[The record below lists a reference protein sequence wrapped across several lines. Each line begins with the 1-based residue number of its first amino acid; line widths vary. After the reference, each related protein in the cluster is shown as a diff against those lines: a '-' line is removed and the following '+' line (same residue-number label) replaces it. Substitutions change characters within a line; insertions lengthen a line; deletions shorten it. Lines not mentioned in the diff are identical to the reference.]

1 MHIAKTERNCL
12 IIVLLVAGILRT
24 AYPGLTEFK
33 ADEARLYTLGYN
45 LATAE
50 SFPLHGITSS
60 IGLPNFPLST
70 WLYAVPISLWRHPY
84 SPTLF
89 TGLLNTLAVYASW
102 WFVRRNWG
110 SRTGFICALFFA
122 VSPWA
127 IIFSRKIWAQN
138 LLPVFVIAWAIT
150 AVMTF
155 LSGNR
160 RAALTHGVLLGCIPQ
175 IHFSGLTLVLI
186 SVIGAAFSR
195 RRVQWKWLLA
205 GTGIAIAIALPLLIH
220 MSTQDITSFESFSD
234 VNPNFQIN
242 SAIYSWMLSLGSDI
256 TSLAGTSI
264 HLDTVKISNYLSPV
278 YLLWAILIAVGCLRF
293 LKVQRGHIL
302 STETFVLAWLL
313 TPIIVLLWSPF
324 PVYPHYFIVTFPAQY
339 IAAARGATTIMD
351 RFPNHKVRVSLWAL
365 LLVSAFLQI
374 WALFSLHLTIT
385 KHTTPGAYGTPLERK
400 LVAVQTARKTLAT
413 TNANE
418 ILVVGN
424 GNNPSF
430 HEFPAVYDALL
441 SGTNHRFID
450 GSTSAVHPN
459 TPAVVLLQPGNHPA
473 QQFYLQWSSETTSIP
488 MRFGEGHI
496 KVMRIPK
503 HKTAVRTNHVF
514 TPPIS
519 FANGII
525 LRGLHFAETTELV
538 QWELHWVAGENN
550 DEFYHFYNHLLDS
563 SGNRVAQDDRPAFPA
578 NQWRN
583 GDHVI
588 SFFSAPTAK
597 VPYALRIGMY
607 TYPQLENIPITTQA
621 GNFEA
626 HDVTI
631 NLHAP

>member
-1 MHIAKTERNCL
+1 MHTTKTERYSL
-12 IIVLLVAGILRT
+12 LIVLLVAGILRT

-33 ADEARLYTLGYN
+33 ADEARLYTLGYK

-60 IGLPNFPLST
+60 IGLPNFPLSA

-89 TGLLNTLAVYASW
+89 TGLLNTLSVYASW
-102 WFVRRNWG
+102 WFVRRHWG
-110 SRTGFICALFFA
+110 SRTGFICALLYT

-138 LLPVFVIAWAIT
+138 LLPLFVIAWAIT

-155 LSGNR
+155 ISGKR

-186 SVIGAAFSR
+186 SLVSAAFSR
-195 RRVQWKWLLA
+195 QRVQWKWLLA
-205 GTGIAIAIALPLLIH
+205 GTGISIAFALPLLIH
-220 MSTQDITSFESFSD
+220 LSTQDITSFASFSAI
-234 VNPNFQIN
+234 NPTFQID

-256 TSLAGTSI
+256 TSLAGNSI
-264 HLDTVKISNYLSPV
+264 HLDTVKLNNYLSPV
-278 YLLWAILIAVGCLRF
+278 YLLWAILIALGCWRF
-293 LKVQRGHIL
+293 LQVKRGNIL
-302 STETFVLAWLL
+302 STETFILGWLL
-313 TPIIVLLWSPF
+313 APIIVLLWSPF

-351 RFPNHKVRVSLWAL
+351 RFPNPKVRVSLWAL
-365 LLVSAFLQI
+365 ILVSAFLQI
-374 WALFSLHLTIT
+374 WALFYLHQTIT
-385 KHTTPGAYGTPLERK
+385 KHATPGAYGTPLERK
-400 LVAVQTARKTLAT
+400 LVAAQKALNTLTT

-450 GSTSAVHPN
+450 GSTSAVHPK
-459 TPAVVLLQPGNHPA
+459 TPAVILLQPGNQPA
-473 QQFYLQWSSETTSIP
+473 QQFYLQLSSETASIP
-488 MRFGEGHI
+488 MRFDESHI
-496 KVMRIPK
+496 KVLGIRENNTPFR
-503 HKTAVRTNHVF
+503 ANHVF

-519 FANGII
+519 FANGIT
-525 LRGLHFAETTELV
+525 LTGLHLAETTEFL
-538 QWELHWVAGENN
+538 QWELHWLTGEKN
-550 DEFYHFYNHLLDS
+550 DKLYHFYNHLLDS
-563 SGNRVAQDDRPAFPA
+563 SGNRLAQDDRPAFPA

-583 GDHVI
+583 GDRVI
-588 SFFSAPTAK
+588 SFFSAPITK
-597 VPYALRIGMY
+597 VPSALRIGMY
-607 TYPQLENIPITTQA
+607 TYPQLENIPIITQA

-626 HDVTI
+626 PDVTI
-631 NLHAP
+631 NILAP